1 LVRAGSLAV
10 AALVSSVGT
19 AVPVMAQPAEDT
31 VAKMTPQQLLSD
43 FIHYVNIDNY
53 VMAEAVGNE
62 LKARKVAN
70 RDFVK
75 VVEEGD
81 SVERFDSAM
90 AKALRVTDLAGLA
103 TDLTG
108 AYSKGKMEMARDP
121 EQIAAALKMLTG
133 TARARLIGAER
144 LRAASEYAVPQLMTA
159 MLDSRTDVVL
169 AAEARNVL
177 VSMGSR
183 AVQPLCAALMGLD
196 GVGQERV
203 AGVLGD
209 IGYPAS
215 LPYLAE
221 LKQSSTN
228 EGAKIAAERALA
240 RFSEAGAMRA
250 SDLYLGLAERYA
262 AQSADVT
269 SFPQDEFQLLWN
281 YDASVGLTMT
291 AIKTP
296 VFHEAMAMRSVEKS
310 LGLGNENPEAV
321 ALWVASNFKREI
333 ETPEGYDNPAYTSE
347 RKDAMYYAVAAGA
360 QSSQRVLARALDTR
374 NTPLARKAIA
384 ALSKT
389 AGGSTLWTSGL
400 TRQPLVEA
408 INFPSRRVQY
418 EAALVLAGAHP
429 REAFAGS
436 ERVVPTLAGAIA
448 EAGTRNA
455 VVMASG
461 VEVYQAV
468 RAMVEKAGYKVL
480 PYGKTLSEI
489 AQPIAQAAAIDLVV
503 TANLNT
509 EQSSAM
515 VSAVRGD
522 AKLAATP
529 VVILATQDNI
539 PDLRVRYF
547 SDASVAIRPSAA
559 GESAVVATIKDLV
572 ASTTGGSI
580 TADEAAGYSL
590 QALAALRDLAIGGN
604 QILRVEDASQSLIA
618 ALGDARPAVRMDV
631 AEVVSRIDQQAAQ
644 RALADAAMK
653 ATGAERVGMLDK
665 LGGSAR
671 RYGNKL
677 EERHIG
683 RLRELARG
691 NDAAEA
697 TAAASVLGSLNLS
710 NQQFLPLLAGK

>member
-1 LVRAGSLAV
+1 
-10 AALVSSVGT
+10 VGT
-19 AVPVMAQPAEDT
+19 ATPVMAQPAEDT

-62 LKARKVAN
+62 LKGRKVAN

-75 VVEEGD
+75 VVEEGE

-90 AKALRVTDLAGLA
+90 AKAMRVTDLAGLA
-103 TDLTG
+103 SDLTG
-108 AYSKGKMEMARDP
+108 MYSKGKLEMARDP
-121 EQIAAALKMLTG
+121 EQIAAAIKMLTG

-159 MLDSRTDVVL
+159 MLDARTDVVL
-169 AAEARNVL
+169 SAEARNVL
-177 VSMGSR
+177 ASMGSR

-221 LKQSSTN
+221 LKQTTTN
-228 EGAKIAAERALA
+228 EAARAAADRALA
-240 RFSEAGAMRA
+240 RFSEAGGMRA
-250 SDLYLGLAERYA
+250 SDLYLALAERYA

-333 ETPEGYDNPAYTSE
+333 ETPEGYDNPAYGSE

-418 EAALVLAGAHP
+418 EAALVLAGSHP

-480 PYGKTLSEI
+480 PFGKTLGDI

-509 EQSSAM
+509 EQSATM

-529 VVILATQDNI
+529 IVILATQDNI

-547 SDASVAIRPSAA
+547 SDSSVAIRPSAA

-644 RALADAAMK
+644 RAIADAAMK
-653 ATGAERVGMLDK
+653 ASGAERVGMLDK

-677 EERHIG
+677 EERHVA

>member
-10 AALVSSVGT
+10 AALVSSVGM

-31 VAKMTPQQLLSD
+31 VAKMTPQQLLGD

-103 TDLTG
+103 ADLTG
-108 AYSKGKMEMARDP
+108 AYSKGKLEMARDP
-121 EQIAAALKMLTG
+121 EQIAAAIKMLTG

-221 LKQSSTN
+221 LRQSAAN
-228 EGAKIAAERALA
+228 EGAKAAAARALA
-240 RFSEAGAMRA
+240 RFSEVGAMRA

-468 RAMVEKAGYKVL
+468 RAMVEKAGYKVM
-480 PYGKTLSEI
+480 PYGKTLNEI

-515 VSAVRGD
+515 VSSVRGD

-529 VVILATQDNI
+529 IVILATQDNI

-547 SDASVAIRPSAA
+547 SDASVTIRPSAA

-580 TADEAAGYSL
+580 SADEAAGYSL
-590 QALAALRDLAIGGN
+590 QALAALRDLAVGGN
-604 QILRVEDASQSLIA
+604 QVLRVEDASQSLIA